1 MPRPPLSFVIRPGR
15 DGPEEVIYEAFS
27 EIVDSQDAQQGFAY
41 LGMERRFEDY
51 PDGNYEILCVLP
63 NREKTE
69 IPLIVSKLGNSIE
82 AKSLTVTHLLRN
94 ENDQMYFKLYA
105 TGEFFVR
112 GAKEEATYR
121 TKTWGRLAYG
131 KDLSDL
137 RLEIETKA
145 GKGWDDER
153 NDSSSSSKK

>member
-1 MPRPPLSFVIRPGR
+1 M
-15 DGPEEVIYEAFS
+15 YED
-27 EIVDSQDAQQGFAY
+27 EYD
-41 LGMERRFEDY
+41 DY

-69 IPLIVSKLGNSIE
+69 IPLIVSKLGSSIE

-94 ENDQMYFKLYA
+94 KNDQMYFKLYA

-112 GAKEEATYR
+112 GAKEQATYR

-131 KDLSDL
+131 IDLSDL

-145 GKGWDDER
+145 GKGWSDDR
-153 NDSSSSSKK
+153 NDSAASSRK

>member
-1 MPRPPLSFVIRPGR
+1 
-15 DGPEEVIYEAFS
+15 
-27 EIVDSQDAQQGFAY
+27 
-41 LGMERRFEDY
+41 MERSFEDY

-69 IPLIVSKLGNSIE
+69 IPLIVSKLGSSIE

-94 ENDQMYFKLYA
+94 KNDQMYFKLYA

-112 GAKEEATYR
+112 GAKEQATYR

-145 GKGWDDER
+145 GKGWSDDR
-153 NDSSSSSKK
+153 NDSAASSRK